1 MRISDWSSDVCSSDL
16 FGTGGIIV
24 NYGTS
29 PEGMGDNY
37 MSVDEPSMD
46 PNANNALPDRV
57 VPNETPQPVASQQA
71 SDKAIVTQDMEDA
84 PAVVTKT
91 NKPSTTPTVTPE
103 KPVRKPK
110 NEKASCREM
119 VCQDEKSTGV
129 DEQLKKKNKKK

>member
-71 SDKAIVTQDMEDA
+71 SDKAIVTQIGRE
-84 PAVVTKT
+84 
-91 NKPSTTPTVTPE
+91 
-103 KPVRKPK
+103 
-110 NEKASCREM
+110 SCRER
-119 VCQDEKSTGV
+119 VCQSVEFSVVAVT
-129 DEQLKKKNKKK
+129 LKKTKRIKERIKLV